1 MARRPPL
8 TLQQRGEHARELA
21 WSIIIGS
28 GLAGAVLFG
37 ALASEIHHRVHRG

>member
-8 TLQQRGEHARELA
+8 TLQQRGKHARELA

-28 GLAGAVLFG
+28 GLAGTLLFG
-37 ALASEIHHRVHRG
+37 ALARKVLPHRP